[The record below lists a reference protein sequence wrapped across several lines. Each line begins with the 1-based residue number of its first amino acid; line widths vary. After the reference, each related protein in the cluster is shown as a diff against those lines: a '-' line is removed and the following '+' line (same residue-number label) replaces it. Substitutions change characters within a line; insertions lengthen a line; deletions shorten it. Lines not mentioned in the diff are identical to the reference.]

1 MADDQKA
8 RIEELA
14 VKVVEIEKRHAHD
27 LVNAQTERRRR
38 IRDAIDEV
46 AGQIIAES
54 QDAVAL
60 AAN

>member
-1 MADDQKA
+1 MSEDTQDL
-8 RIEELA
+8 IEELA

-46 AGQIIAES
+46 AGQIITA
-54 QDAVAL
+54 DVVT
-60 AAN
+60 AN